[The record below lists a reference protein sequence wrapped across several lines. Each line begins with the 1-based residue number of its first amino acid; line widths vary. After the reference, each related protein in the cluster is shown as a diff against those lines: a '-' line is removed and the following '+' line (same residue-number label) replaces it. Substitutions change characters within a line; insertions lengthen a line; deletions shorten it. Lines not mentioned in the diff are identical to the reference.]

1 MRPFPSKGLKGLDIH
16 SLSGRPMLR
25 RRNQSIVHSSEDVWG
40 RFIRPDGAHFSPASE
55 AALTAAWSRMRR
67 AARACSFQCESTTLR
82 EIGKH
87 AVVAF
92 LQVPVPRSAA
102 SLRRLRV
109 RNTRLT
115 VLLAVLQHA
124 DLLIALR
131 PAQAPLIEG
140 FMRRIDE
147 QIDQPAWTADDVIH
161 VRRHLRR
168 ICETEA

>member
-1 MRPFPSKGLKGLDIH
+1 
-16 SLSGRPMLR
+16 
-25 RRNQSIVHSSEDVWG
+25 
-40 RFIRPDGAHFSPASE
+40 
-55 AALTAAWSRMRR
+55 MRR
-67 AARACSFQCESTTLR
+67 AARAYGFHCESTALR
-82 EIGKH
+82 EIARH
-87 AVVAF
+87 AVVTF

-109 RNTRLT
+109 QNTRLT

-147 QIDQPAWTADDVIH
+147 QIDQPAWTADDVMH
-161 VRRHLRR
+161 VRRRLRR